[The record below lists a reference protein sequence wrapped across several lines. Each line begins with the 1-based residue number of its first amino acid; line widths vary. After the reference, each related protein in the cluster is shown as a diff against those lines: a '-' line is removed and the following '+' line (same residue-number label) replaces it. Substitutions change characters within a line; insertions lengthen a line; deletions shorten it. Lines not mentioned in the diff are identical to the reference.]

1 MTRLSRYLLRL
12 FLFETAALFGVAT
25 FLLFLIQCLRLF
37 DVVTDRGQSL
47 GTLVGQAL
55 LGMPGLALVFLYV
68 CLGIGLGRAL
78 RGLQDRNEL
87 QVIHASAL
95 LPSLLR
101 AVAVYGLGGALLL
114 VGFAHVLDPLAVRAS
129 NEWSASIAAD
139 LVSRSMIPRRFTKV
153 TDGVSM
159 IIGSR
164 DAEGRITDFFADDD
178 RGGLHRTY
186 YADSAIITRDEQG
199 FVLRMRSGGMQQMT
213 PDKRFSE
220 ISFSSYDLP
229 LDQLT
234 SDTAPGNRLA
244 QTPSHELLG
253 LPLDAAAQRVLV
265 NRSNETLRGIAM
277 VLFVAGLAAF
287 PSGRRG
293 GPRVP
298 VELAVM
304 GAAFIE
310 RGIASYLPAPAPW
323 GGVSGALL
331 LAAVGAVVLL
341 ARLHLFSLPQSRR
354 RPA

>member
-12 FLFETAALFGVAT
+12 FVSETTALFGVAT
-25 FLLFLIQCLRLF
+25 FLLFLVQCLKLF
-37 DVVTDRGQSL
+37 DIVTVRGQSL
-47 GTLVGQAL
+47 WTLIGQAL
-55 LGMPGLALVFLYV
+55 LGMPGLVLVFLYV

-87 QVIHASAL
+87 QIIHASAL

-101 AVAVYGLGGALLL
+101 SIAVYGVAGTLLTL
-114 VGFAHVLDPLAVRAS
+114 GFAHVFEPLSVRAS
-129 NEWSASIAAD
+129 NDWSASIAAD

-186 YADSAIITRDEQG
+186 FADSAIITRDEQG

-213 PDKRFSE
+213 EDKRFSE
-220 ISFSSYDLP
+220 ISFASYDLA

-234 SDTAPGNRLA
+234 GDTTPGNRLA
-244 QTPSHELLG
+244 QTPSLDLLG
-253 LPLDAAAQRVLV
+253 APLDAAAQRALV
-265 NRSNETLRGIAM
+265 NRSNEALRVVAM
-277 VLFVAGLAAF
+277 VLFVAALAAF
-287 PSGRRG
+287 PTGRRG

-298 VELAVM
+298 IELAVM
-304 GAAFIE
+304 GAVIVE
-310 RGIASYLPAPAPW
+310 RGVASYLPAPAPW
-323 GGVSGALL
+323 GGVSGSLL
-331 LAAVGAVVLL
+331 LGTVGLVVLL
-341 ARLHLFSLPQSRR
+341 ARLHPFAALWARR